1 MDDGAKT
8 RIGIDALATSELECE
23 LRETLRQIAELRI
36 SGDTYYPNIQKIVNE
51 LGSFAIEAD
60 IKDEVTEAN
69 FWNIRGQV
77 RAYYLNKLTDEV
89 NKKRKLI
96 RKISGT
102 DLFGSSGDDDNAE

>member
-60 IKDEVTEAN
+60 IKDEVTEDN

-77 RAYYLNKLTDEV
+77 RAYYLKKLMEET
-89 NKKRKLI
+89 NRKRKLI
-96 RKISGT
+96 KEVSKT
-102 DLFGSSGDDDNAE
+102 DLFGGFNEDEADN